1 VLAGFPGVAPHY
13 QVVLTKDGPMDAVE
27 VRVEVSPDIAF
38 DEIKV
43 LEKLQADV
51 RQAINSA
58 LAINVRVKMVEPRSI
73 QRSEGKAVRVIDL
86 REEGQA

>member
-1 VLAGFPGVAPHY
+1 
-13 QVVLTKDGPMDAVE
+13 VLTKDGPMDAVE

-58 LAINVRVKMVEPRSI
+58 LAISVRVKMVEPKSI
-73 QRSEGKAVRVIDL
+73 QRSEGKAVRVVDL
-86 REEGQA
+86 RKEGQA